1 MPAEVAQ
8 SPREEPILQF
18 SVFADNKIGRLNELV
33 HRLQQRGL
41 HILALS
47 SVDATECS
55 VVRFVPNYPDET
67 RNLLGEHGYPF
78 SLSKVLAVE
87 LQTEAQLPQLTSALV
102 EAEVNIH
109 YLYPFLLR
117 PRGKVAFVL
126 FLEDLDFGRKLLSE
140 HGFPCL
146 TRRDLA
152 R

>member
-1 MPAEVAQ
+1 MPAEVTQ
-8 SPREEPILQF
+8 SPREEAVLQF

-33 HRLQQRGL
+33 HRLQQMRL

-47 SVDATECS
+47 SLDATECS
-55 VVRFVPNYPDET
+55 VMRFVPNYPDET
-67 RNLLGEHGYPF
+67 RDLLLENGYMF
-78 SLSKVLAVE
+78 SVSKVLAVE
-87 LQTEAQLPQLTSALV
+87 MPTEAQLPQLTSALV

-126 FLEDLDFGRKLLSE
+126 LLEDLEFGRTLLSA
-140 HGFPCL
+140 HGFKCL
-146 TRRDLA
+146 NRADLA